1 MATYGKKRVLSPRS
15 TTHDFDAVIDNH
27 DRAATASGKAKFKP
41 SVPRRGAAGSY
52 GFGSSS
58 SSSSTTS
65 GLPGAS
71 PGSSK
76 AGNGGYGSKGKG
88 RGSPKS
94 SSSSSAVASPPRFP
108 RSPGGGRS
116 GASAAASAT
125 TSGSRG
131 RAAVAARKLGTMG
144 GSARSPPASPNL
156 KRSGGKNGAP
166 AAAASSSL
174 SSASSPSF
182 SSRLI
187 AASSSKPAGTG
198 AGAAKAPRSSP
209 RTSPVKRPKSSGGTY
224 GKRPPASAAASAAAA
239 ALAEAGKASK
249 RAAAALARTRK
260 AAPSATISVSSPSPF
275 SFPPAISDDGNS
287 CAKVA
292 STAKPSAPAS
302 TSPRRRSGG
311 ATYGTKR
318 VPAPSPRVA
327 RVAGKAAKA
336 AKTYGSRKRAR
347 VVRPSGR
354 KLGGGSS
361 IDYDNLHAHSGG
373 RSARESGRNQQHT
386 DEIEYLLEGLALG
399 QPASVR
405 IPSLLKLGQQAA
417 SRDFRQHLKAHG
429 YLSKVFA
436 LLADAHGD
444 ELMSIVTSAVIVV
457 LVRDGRAGGLEQDGL
472 VLLTK
477 LFSAKR
483 PAPPTSTGGSSI
495 LARKKRQLRL
505 RQKAQVVEKVKAML
519 DHAKLQH
526 PFAELSAI
534 DTKAL
539 ALEAIGSL
547 MNNKGRQLETVQ
559 NEIRLSGCLEK
570 IAIAVHESIESL
582 AATAG
587 LPKKAA
593 FVRLERHLRALNGA
607 VSGNTSNQS
616 YLVCMVDALL
626 LKALKKLVRLFEVH
640 ASMLT
645 HPAPPQPAQP
655 TALLAS
661 ADAADAA
668 ARAAGLGSP
677 PKPTVASKSSP
688 RKSPAKRVKV
698 EPAATAAAVAAAK
711 TPVKPAPRSD
721 VEDLLGE
728 CICETFNAL
737 LAMTNDNEL
746 GCRTFGSE
754 GSLEQVARLSME
766 HAGKFLVHRHD
777 VMSLGIAVLINLTE
791 HNAENRAALP
801 KATVARPPR
810 ARSRGVGGV
819 ACTGDG
825 RAALTSVLSAIFVE
839 SSATLEERG
848 ISKDDVGS
856 VQEQTFENIAG
867 AYVAIL
873 MGCLCVGNEE
883 NVAMLRQGLPGQK
896 FETVVLHL
904 GDYIYFQQA
913 AGVGQSDTKSV
924 QKLMQVLKDA
934 DGIREEDDEE
944 GDDDDGEG
952 DGDGDDEE

>member
-1 MATYGKKRVLSPRS
+1 MV
-15 TTHDFDAVIDNH
+15 
-27 DRAATASGKAKFKP
+27 
-41 SVPRRGAAGSY
+41 
-52 GFGSSS
+52 
-58 SSSSTTS
+58 
-65 GLPGAS
+65 
-71 PGSSK
+71 
-76 AGNGGYGSKGKG
+76 
-88 RGSPKS
+88 
-94 SSSSSAVASPPRFP
+94 
-108 RSPGGGRS
+108 
-116 GASAAASAT
+116 
-125 TSGSRG
+125 
-131 RAAVAARKLGTMG
+131 
-144 GSARSPPASPNL
+144 
-156 KRSGGKNGAP
+156 
-166 AAAASSSL
+166 
-174 SSASSPSF
+174 
-182 SSRLI
+182 
-187 AASSSKPAGTG
+187 G
-198 AGAAKAPRSSP
+198 AG
-209 RTSPVKRPKSSGGTY
+209 
-224 GKRPPASAAASAAAA
+224 
-239 ALAEAGKASK
+239 
-249 RAAAALARTRK
+249 
-260 AAPSATISVSSPSPF
+260 
-275 SFPPAISDDGNS
+275 
-287 CAKVA
+287 
-292 STAKPSAPAS
+292 
-302 TSPRRRSGG
+302 
-311 ATYGTKR
+311 
-318 VPAPSPRVA
+318 
-327 RVAGKAAKA
+327 
-336 AKTYGSRKRAR
+336 
-347 VVRPSGR
+347 
-354 KLGGGSS
+354 
-361 IDYDNLHAHSGG
+361 
-373 RSARESGRNQQHT
+373 SARESGRNQQHT

-655 TALLAS
+655 SSPAAAASDEGGGGGGGGGAGESNSGGSDGGAALAVAVAVAVASPAKSDIDDDVEAALLAS

-698 EPAATAAAVAAAK
+698 ELAATAAAVAAAK

-952 DGDGDDEE
+952 NGDGDDEE